1 MKLLLENWRQYIAE
15 EEAKGCVTVDQLLD
29 MMDEMRK
36 GEEKDAQWE
45 KRKGVLK
52 GVAKIL
58 IGLVPGGGIV
68 AKGVGSAVGAGI
80 TAAETYKQAKDGL
93 EDGGVKYDDIAGYPI
108 LGHLSIDPELI
119 KVLEDD
125 ILKKLD
131 EMYEDEVLI
140 KIKGDTCIDKV
151 PSINKFIRSK
161 IAKLTDKHV
170 VIDDESGTGI

>member
-1 MKLLLENWRQYIAE
+1 MKLLIENWRQYIAE
-15 EEAKGCVTVDQLLD
+15 EEAKGCVTVDQILD
-29 MMDEMRK
+29 MMDDMQK
-36 GEEKDAQWE
+36 GEEKAARI
-45 KRKGVLK
+45 KKGGGLLW
-52 GVAKIL
+52 GVAKTI
-58 IGLVPGGGIV
+58 IGLVPGAAI
-68 AKGVGSAVGAGI
+68 AGAGI
-80 TAAETYKQAKDGL
+80 TAVETLKQAKDGL
-93 EDGGVKYDDIAGYPI
+93 EDGSIKYDDIAEYPI

-151 PSINKFIRSK
+151 PSINDFIRSK
-161 IAKLTDKHV
+161 IADLTDKHV

>member
-15 EEAKGCVTVDQLLD
+15 EEAKGCVTVDQILD
-29 MMDEMRK
+29 MMDDMQK
-36 GEEKDAQWE
+36 GEEKAARI
-45 KRKGVLK
+45 KKGGGLLWGAVK
-52 GVAKIL
+52 TL
-58 IGLVPGGGIV
+58 IGLVPGV
-68 AKGVGSAVGAGI
+68 SAIGAGI

-93 EDGGVKYDDIAGYPI
+93 EDGSIKYDDIANYPI

>member
-1 MKLLLENWRQYIAE
+1 MKLLLEQWRQYIAE

-29 MMDEMRK
+29 MMDDMQK
-36 GEEKDAQWE
+36 GEKKDALI
-45 KRKGVLK
+45 KKGGGLLWGTIK
-52 GVAKIL
+52 TL
-58 IGLVPGGGIV
+58 IGLIPG
-68 AKGVGSAVGAGI
+68 AAAVGAGI
-80 TAAETYKQAKDGL
+80 SAAETLKKAKDGL
-93 EDGGVKYDDIAGYPI
+93 KDGSIKYDDVANYPI
-108 LGHLSIDPELI
+108 LAQLKIDPELI

-151 PSINKFIRSK
+151 PSVNEFIRSK

>member
-29 MMDEMRK
+29 MMDDMQK
-36 GEEKDAQWE
+36 GEEKAARI
-45 KRKGVLK
+45 KKGKGLLW

-58 IGLVPGGGIV
+58 IGLVPGGGLA
-68 AKGVGSAVGAGI
+68 AKAVGSATGAGI

-93 EDGGVKYDDIAGYPI
+93 KDGSVKYDDIAEYPI

-151 PSINKFIRSK
+151 PSINEFIRSK